1 MIVKHVK
8 KQGAAPGLSGSGV
21 IVRFHLGGRADCGLW
36 AYNSV
41 GMPDVGNDPHYS
53 TLTFRRV
60 LYAVVL
66 GTLAASVFTSS
77 AGAQRRG
84 ESTASVTASVVDAA
98 GAAWVRAD
106 VALIDTR
113 TLEDKRGITDEKGVV
128 HFNRIK
134 PGNYVL
140 IAAPHP
146 PIDCADSGIK
156 QFTLKPSQ
164 SLDARLTV
172 RVEHCGVV
180 E

>member
-1 MIVKHVK
+1 MR
-8 KQGAAPGLSGSGV
+8 AA
-21 IVRFHLGGRADCGLW
+21 
-36 AYNSV
+36 
-41 GMPDVGNDPHYS
+41 
-53 TLTFRRV
+53 
-60 LYAVVL
+60 
-66 GTLAASVFTSS
+66 
-77 AGAQRRG
+77 
-84 ESTASVTASVVDAA
+84 
-98 GAAWVRAD
+98 

-128 HFNRIK
+128 HFNNIK
-134 PGNYVL
+134 SGNYVL

-156 QFTLKPSQ
+156 QFTVKPGQ